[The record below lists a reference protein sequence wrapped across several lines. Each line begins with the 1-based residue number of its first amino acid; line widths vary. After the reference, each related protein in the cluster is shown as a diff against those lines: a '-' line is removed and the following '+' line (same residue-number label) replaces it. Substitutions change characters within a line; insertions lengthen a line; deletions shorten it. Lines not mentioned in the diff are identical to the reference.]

1 MIALVTG
8 GCHGLGKVFT
18 EYLLELGY
26 KVYALYNTSVD
37 EALELENNYDNLRC
51 VKCDIKNEG
60 MVENTL
66 FNIDN
71 IDILINNAGIAC
83 DNNFVDKS
91 LKEFMSVVETNLGGT
106 FLMTKYSLGKLN
118 NNGLIIN
125 ISSNNAIDNYN
136 PISMDYDASKAGIN
150 ILTKDF
156 SLILDSLN
164 KNQRVVSI
172 CPGWIAT
179 DSVKSADPKYIE
191 IEMKRVNQN
200 KLLEPKDLV
209 KYIIDNK
216 DSFYN
221 GEVREIIN
229 LND

>member
-1 MIALVTG
+1 MRRLNEYTFKSFAFP
-8 GCHGLGKVFT
+8 FT
-18 EYLLELGY
+18 II
-26 KVYALYNTSVD
+26 NT
-37 EALELENNYDNLRC
+37 NY
-51 VKCDIKNEG
+51 
-60 MVENTL
+60 
-66 FNIDN
+66 
-71 IDILINNAGIAC
+71 
-83 DNNFVDKS
+83 S
-91 LKEFMSVVETNLGGT
+91 LKNTISALI
-106 FLMTKYSLGKLN
+106 
-118 NNGLIIN
+118 IIN

-156 SLILDSLN
+156 SLVLDSLN
-164 KNQRVVSI
+164 KNQKIVSI